1 MNPIAGPSA
10 PPVLP
15 HEPASKQAPDA
26 SRRAAAAPSPERT
39 LRRLFLT
46 LFLRG
51 RSSRGLR
58 KETAPKSVGSKL
70 TLTLLIYALFGLV
83 ALCFKGQ
90 PVFALSVY
98 LHGMT
103 FVFLGMFV
111 AASAGEVLFNK
122 EEADILL
129 HRPVTARALLWAK
142 VGVLVEVSLWL
153 AVAFNLG
160 GFIVGVWAT
169 DGGWSFPFVHAISTS
184 LEALFCTGCVVLTYQ
199 VCLRWFGRERLDG
212 LMTTTQVIVAIAAVA
227 AGQVVPRMIGN
238 FGGKMSVV
246 VNSWWVGLLPPA
258 WFAGLDD
265 ALAGSGARTSWALAA
280 WGVAATSVVLWLA
293 FGTLARDYGAG
304 LQTLNETTSLRPRR
318 RARRRWIDLA
328 VSVPPLRWWLR
339 DSVSRAA
346 FLLTAAYLVRDR
358 DVKLRVYPGL
368 APMLVM
374 PVVFLVQ
381 DRGRGGSGG
390 FGVAFAGVFLGLIP
404 VMGLTLVQYSQQW
417 QAADL
422 FRAAP
427 IVGPAPLCH
436 GARQAVLC
444 LLTLPV
450 LLIFGLIAWALRG
463 HSSDLA
469 LLLPGVI
476 ALPVFALIPNLGG
489 KGVPFSLP
497 GEEAKSVGRGATMI
511 GVMLASGVLSGLAT
525 WAWSGG
531 WFGWLLLLELIIV
544 SALCVGLRALLSAA
558 RWPSLE

>member
-1 MNPIAGPSA
+1 MTLTAGQ
-10 PPVLP
+10 
-15 HEPASKQAPDA
+15 PASPAPRNEELGKPA
-26 SRRAAAAPSPERT
+26 AGGTHGPAAARSPAQT

-51 RSSRGLR
+51 RSSRGMQ
-58 KETAPKSVGSKL
+58 KDAAPKSVGSKL
-70 TLTLLIYALFGLV
+70 ALTLLVYALIGLF
-83 ALCFKGQ
+83 ALFFRGQ
-90 PVFALSVY
+90 SVFALSVY

-129 HRPVTARALLWAK
+129 HRPVTPSALLRAK

-153 AVAFNLG
+153 AGAFNLG
-160 GFIVGVWAT
+160 GFIVGVGAR
-169 DGGWSFPFVHAISTS
+169 DGGWSFPFVHALSTC

-199 VCLRWFGRERLDG
+199 ICLRWFGRERLEG
-212 LMTTTQVIVAIAAVA
+212 LMTTTQVFVAIAAML
-227 AGQVVPRMIGN
+227 AGQLMPRMIGSS
-238 FGGKMSVV
+238 GSKMSLGAD
-246 VNSWWVGLLPPA
+246 SWWVCLLPPA
-258 WFAGLDD
+258 WFAGLND
-265 ALAGSGARTSWALAA
+265 AIMGGGAGRSWALAA
-280 WGVAATSVVLWLA
+280 WGVAATAVVLWLA

-304 LQTLNETTSLRPRR
+304 LQTLNEASTLRPRG

-328 VSVPPLRWWLR
+328 VAMPPLRWWLR

-374 PVVFLVQ
+374 PILFLVQ
-381 DRGRGGSGG
+381 EHGRDGGGAFGG
-390 FGVAFAGVFLGLIP
+390 AFAGVFLGLIP
-404 VMGLTLVQYSQQW
+404 VLGLTLVQYSQQW

-427 IVGPAPLCH
+427 IAGPAPLCH

-450 LLIFGLIAWALRG
+450 LLIFGVIAWA
-463 HSSDLA
+463 A
-469 LLLPGVI
+469 
-476 ALPVFALIPNLGG
+476 
-489 KGVPFSLP
+489 
-497 GEEAKSVGRGATMI
+497 
-511 GVMLASGVLSGLAT
+511 GL
-525 WAWSGG
+525 
-531 WFGWLLLLELIIV
+531 
-544 SALCVGLRALLSAA
+544 CAA
-558 RWPSLE
+558 PQSRR